1 MFRNVIMGWT
11 HVSTVFT
18 SYHAAKERVG
28 NSENSDLSVET
39 KILENKNYED
49 ENSKGILAAKQ
60 MTGQVKKR
68 TYADAV
74 REQNLEVLR
83 AQNEITNL
91 KILGTGEKYKTS
103 EKYRTSDPQSAG
115 DNEK

>member
-1 MFRNVIMGWT
+1 MQLRSVLEIMEIVIC
-11 HVSTVFT
+11 
-18 SYHAAKERVG
+18 
-28 NSENSDLSVET
+28 DLSVET
-39 KILENKNYED
+39 RILENENYND

-83 AQNEITNL
+83 AQNETTNL
-91 KILGTGEKYKTS
+91 KVLGAGEKYKTS
-103 EKYRTSDPQSAG
+103 EKYRTSDPQSAE
-115 DNEK
+115 DKSRSK

>member
-1 MFRNVIMGWT
+1 MFLIWLDT
-11 HVSTVFT
+11 DS
-18 SYHAAKERVG
+18 VG

-39 KILENKNYED
+39 KILENENYED
-49 ENSKGILAAKQ
+49 ENSKGILTAKQ
-60 MTGQVKKR
+60 MTRQVKKR

-91 KILGTGEKYKTS
+91 KVLGTGEKYKTS

-115 DNEK
+115 DNRK

>member
-1 MFRNVIMGWT
+1 MIII
-11 HVSTVFT
+11 
-18 SYHAAKERVG
+18 VG

-39 KILENKNYED
+39 KILENENYED

-103 EKYRTSDPQSAG
+103 EKYRTSDPQSEE